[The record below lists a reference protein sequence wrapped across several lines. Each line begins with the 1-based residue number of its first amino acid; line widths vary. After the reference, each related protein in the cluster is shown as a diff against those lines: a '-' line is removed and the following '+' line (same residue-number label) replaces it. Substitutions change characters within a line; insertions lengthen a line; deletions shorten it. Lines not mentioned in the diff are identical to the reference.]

1 MNKAEAVTKILRC
14 YDDFLDVREGE
25 VHASKDLKA
34 AIAYAVLFIENMQ
47 TAIEQIHEEVD
58 DAQNMEDYVG
68 YTLGYRSDYDD
79 NAFSGISRANDILTA
94 AVDAMHMHDV
104 MECIYNNG

>member
-14 YDDFLDVREGE
+14 YDDFIEVKDGEIKVRT
-25 VHASKDLKA
+25 DLQA

-47 TAIEQIHEEVD
+47 KAVDQIHEEVD
-58 DAQNMEDYVG
+58 DALNLEDYVA
-68 YTLGYRSDYDD
+68 YALGYRSDYDD
-79 NAFSGISRANDILTA
+79 NAFSGISRAYDILKEA
-94 AVDAMHMHDV
+94 IDAMHMQEV

>member
-47 TAIEQIHEEVD
+47 TAIDQIHEETD
-58 DAQNMEDYVG
+58 QAQMEDYVS
-68 YTLGYRSDYDD
+68 YVLGYRSDYGDD
-79 NAFSGISRANDILTA
+79 AFSGISRANDILTA
-94 AVDAMHMHDV
+94 AVDAMHMQEV
-104 MECIYNNG
+104 MEAIYHNG

>member
-1 MNKAEAVTKILRC
+1 MKKSEAVATILRC
-14 YDDFLDVREGE
+14 YDDFLEVRDGE
-25 VHASKDLKA
+25 VHAKKDLQA
-34 AIAYAVLFIENMQ
+34 AIAYAVLFIENLQ
-47 TAIEQIHEEVD
+47 TAIDQIHEEVD

-79 NAFSGISRANDILTA
+79 DAFSGISRANDILTA
-94 AVDAMHMHDV
+94 AVDAMQMQEV